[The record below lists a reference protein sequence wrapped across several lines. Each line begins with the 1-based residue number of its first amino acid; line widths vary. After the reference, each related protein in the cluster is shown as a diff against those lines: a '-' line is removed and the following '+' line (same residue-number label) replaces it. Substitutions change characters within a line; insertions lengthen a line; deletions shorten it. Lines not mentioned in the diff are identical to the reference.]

1 MRKPNKNV
9 YFFKKNIQS
18 NLFGILTN
26 NNANGGG
33 DDNDDDND
41 DDFND
46 DGDGHDDDDGDDD
59 GDDNNNDDS
68 DDDDDDDDDDDG
80 GGGGGCWTLRLQT
93 LQTYSGCSRSLER
106 CRVNVQSKRFKI
118 AEQIISLI
126 SVEIPA
132 LTEYRW

>member
-9 YFFKKNIQS
+9 YFKKKNIQN
-18 NLFGILTN
+18 NLFGILTK

-41 DDFND
+41 DNFSD

-68 DDDDDDDDDDDG
+68 DDDDDDDDDG
-80 GGGGGCWTLRLQT
+80 GGGGGCWTLRLQP
-93 LQTYSGCSRSLER
+93 LQTYSGCNRSLER

-132 LTEYRW
+132 LTEYR